1 MHWWIGF
8 IAVGVCSAQVFVEAP
23 VADADPRAR
32 GLKKAAEEPGEAT
45 EYYLQRRAVD
55 GKADLPADRYLKARD
70 HVKRMRHVSLA
81 TGRISNTKAT
91 LADRQISLGAWRE
104 LGPANIAGRARTMV
118 FHPSTPATMYLGAAA
133 GGVFKTTDAGSNWK
147 AVGDMLPNM
156 AVNAMAIDPSAPD
169 TLYAGTGEGYGNVDA
184 VRGAGIFK
192 STDGGLS
199 WKHLEAT
206 RNNSGFFFVNKLVVS
221 PVSPNRVYAA
231 TSVGIFRSTDSG
243 ETWQL
248 ALDRNSPFDGCQ
260 DLVLRPQATADYL
273 FASCGRRTTAA
284 TIYRNV
290 AAESDSAW
298 EAVFTN
304 ADMARSVI
312 AVAPSNPSIVYV
324 LASSRAEGDFRDG
337 FLAIYRSSVN
347 GDKDSWQT
355 RASNTDTNRMNLGL
369 LSNHLSLYND
379 VCGGGPSTFANQGWY
394 DIALAVDPTNP
405 ERLFSGGIDLMKSE
419 DGGTNWGVA
428 SFWWPTQANPTYVH
442 ADQHLILFHPNY
454 DGATNQSVYFLND
467 GGLFRTDNPGAEV
480 GLRPVDTCNTAGSR
494 MRFVSL
500 TRGMTTSQFY
510 HGQPFPGGAAYLGG
524 KQDNGTN
531 RGSLAR
537 GIAGWQSISGGDGG
551 YVAIAPDDPGRVYVE
566 TTRLSLRRST
576 NGLSFSSATRGI
588 TEASSNFLFITPFRM
603 DPNSSKRLYIG
614 GRSFWR
620 TNDGADNWERVS
632 QAIPL
637 GNISAMA
644 IAPGNPDRVIFGTS
658 TGRLYRTN
666 TATRDND
673 ESQWPFEFVRTNGY
687 ISWLE
692 FDPNNQDIAYATIS
706 TFNNTSGEGHLFR
719 STDGGATWVRW
730 DGAGDAGLPDLPA
743 HSVAID
749 PANSD
754 HLYVGSDAGIF
765 ASFDGGK
772 TWAKEDAG
780 FVNTVVESMN
790 IVRENGVSTLY
801 AFTHGR
807 GAWAVNLAGGE
818 AVSCRFEL
826 EPIAPSSAIGDLAR
840 VRLNTADE
848 CTWSVL
854 PNSTWTRL
862 SPTTGKG
869 PADLSVQFAVNASTL
884 ARNSELL
891 IGDRAFAVLQSAARA
906 VAGNAAVEQAF
917 ALPSLP
923 FVGITNSRL
932 FAAPNPE
939 GSPVHSCT
947 DSVDSRGNW
956 FRFAATFTG
965 TIYLSAYTASPLGGF
980 AGNVI
985 AAYEGEA
992 ARDNERACEKSA
1004 TQPELRL
1011 AVEEGKTYLIRVSGT
1026 GTGNAGGTQ
1035 VFLATR
1041 IE

>member
-1 MHWWIGF
+1 MRFLVSLIL
-8 IAVGVCSAQVFVEAP
+8 IGVCSAQVFVEVP
-23 VADADPRAR
+23 VAEVDPRAR
-32 GLKKAAEEPGEAT
+32 GLKKKAEEPGAAA
-45 EYYLQRRAVD
+45 EYYLQRRALD
-55 GKADLPADRYLKARD
+55 GKTELPADRYLQVREQ
-70 HVKRMRHVSLA
+70 VKRMRHVSLA
-81 TGRISNTKAT
+81 TGIATNSKAT
-91 LADRQISLGAWRE
+91 QAERQISLGAWRE
-104 LGPANIAGRARTMV
+104 LGPSNIAGRARALV
-118 FHPSTPATMYLGAAA
+118 FHPTTPATMYVGAAA
-133 GGVFKTTDAGSNWK
+133 GGVYKSTDAGLNWK
-147 AVGDMLPNM
+147 AIGDMLPNM
-156 AVNAMAIDPSAPD
+156 AVNSLAIDPSSPD
-169 TLYAGTGEGYGNVDA
+169 ILYAGTGEGFGNIDA

-192 STDGGLS
+192 TTDGGLT
-199 WKHLEAT
+199 WKALEVT

-231 TSVGIFRSTDSG
+231 TNVGIFRSVDGG
-243 ETWQL
+243 ESWQL

-260 DLVLRPQATADYL
+260 DLVLRPGATSDYL
-273 FASCGRRTTAA
+273 FAACGRRSTQTTIFRNTAA
-284 TIYRNV
+284 EGDAV
-290 AAESDSAW
+290 W
-298 EAVFTN
+298 EAVLTN

-312 AVAPSNPSIVYV
+312 AVAASNPSIVYV

-337 FLAIYRSSVN
+337 FLAIYRSNAS
-347 GDKDSWQT
+347 GDKDSWET
-355 RASNTDTNRMNLGL
+355 RASNKDENRMNLGL
-369 LSNHLSLYND
+369 LSNHVSLYSD

-419 DGGTNWGVA
+419 DGGLNWGVA
-428 SFWWPTQANPTYVH
+428 SFWWPTRTNPTYVH
-442 ADQHLILFHPNY
+442 ADQHLIAFHPKY
-454 DGATNQSVYFLND
+454 DGTSNQSVYFLND
-467 GGLFRTDNPGAEV
+467 GGLFRTDNPGADV
-480 GLRPVDTCNTAGSR
+480 GMRPIDTCNTAGTR

-500 TRGMTTSQFY
+500 SRGMTTSQFY
-510 HGQPFPGGAAYLGG
+510 HGLPFPGGAAFAGG

-531 RGSLAR
+531 RGSSAL
-537 GIAGWQSISGGDGG
+537 GVAGWQSINGGDGG
-551 YVAIAPDDPGRVYVE
+551 YVAIAPDDPNRVYLE
-566 TTRLSLRRST
+566 TTRLSLRRSI
-576 NGLSFSSATRGI
+576 NGLNFIAATRGI
-588 TEASSNFLFITPFRM
+588 TEPSANFLFITPFRM
-603 DPNSSKRLYIG
+603 DPNNSQRLYIG

-632 QAIPL
+632 QAIPV

-644 IAPGNPDRVIFGTS
+644 IAPGKADRVIFGTS
-658 TGRLYRTN
+658 TGRLYRSN
-666 TATRDND
+666 TATRDNA
-673 ESQWPFEFVRTNGY
+673 ESEWPFEFVRANGY

-692 FDPNNQDIAYATIS
+692 FDPKNQDVVYATIS
-706 TFNNTSGEGHLFR
+706 TFNNSSGEGHLFR

-730 DGAGDAGLPDLPA
+730 DGTGDTGLPDLPA

-754 HLYVGSDAGIF
+754 NLYVGTDAGIF

-818 AVSCRFEL
+818 AISCRFEL

-848 CTWSVL
+848 CSWSVL
-854 PNSTWTRL
+854 PNSTWARV

-869 PADLSVQFAVNASTL
+869 PTDLNVQFLVNASTFS
-884 ARNSELL
+884 RSSDVL
-891 IGDRAFAVLQSAARA
+891 IGDRAFVISQSGGRT
-906 VAGNAAVEQAF
+906 VAGNAEVAQAF
-917 ALPSLP
+917 AVPSLP

-932 FAAPNPE
+932 FAAPNPA

-956 FRFAATFTG
+956 FRLTATFTG
-965 TIYLSAYTASPLGGF
+965 KVYLSAYTISPVGGF
-980 AGNVI
+980 GGNVI
-985 AAYEGEA
+985 AAYEGET
-992 ARDNERACEKSA
+992 ERACEKSA
-1004 TQPELRL
+1004 SQPEMNL
-1011 AVEEGKTYLIRVSGT
+1011 AVEEGKTYLIRVSAI
-1026 GTGNAGGTQ
+1026 GTGNPGGTQ
-1035 VFLATR
+1035 VFLASR

>member
-1 MHWWIGF
+1 MKLWIGLF
-8 IAVGVCSAQVFVEAP
+8 LVGTCCGQVFVEVP
-23 VADADPRAR
+23 VAEVDPRAR
-32 GLKKAAEEPGEAT
+32 GLKKKAEEPGAAA
-45 EYYLQRRAVD
+45 EYYLQRRALD
-55 GKADLPADRYLKARD
+55 GKTELPADRYLHAREK
-70 HVKRMRHVSLA
+70 VKRMRQVSLA
-81 TGRISNTKAT
+81 TGRVSNSKVTQAE
-91 LADRQISLGAWRE
+91 RQISLGAWRE
-104 LGPANIAGRARTMV
+104 LGPANIAGRARALV
-118 FHPSTPATMYLGAAA
+118 FHPITPATMYVGAAA
-133 GGVFKTTDAGSNWK
+133 GGVYKSTDAGLNWTP
-147 AVGDMLPNM
+147 VGDMLPNM
-156 AVNAMAIDPSAPD
+156 AVNSLAIDPSSPD
-169 TLYAGTGEGYGNVDA
+169 ILYAGTGEGFGNIDA

-192 STDGGLS
+192 TTDGGVT
-199 WKHLEAT
+199 WKPLDAT
-206 RNNSGFFFVNKLVVS
+206 RNNSSFFFVNKLVVS

-231 TSVGIFRSTDSG
+231 TNVGIFRSTDG
-243 ETWQL
+243 GDTWQL
-248 ALDRNSPFDGCQ
+248 TLDRNSPFDGCQ
-260 DLVLRPQATADYL
+260 DLVLRPGATSDYL
-273 FASCGRRTTAA
+273 FASCGRRSTQTT
-284 TIYRNV
+284 IFRNT
-290 AAESDSAW
+290 AAESDAAW
-298 EAVFTN
+298 EAVLTN

-312 AVAPSNPSIVYV
+312 AVAASNPSIVYV

-337 FLAIYRSSVN
+337 FLAIYRSTAN
-347 GDKDSWQT
+347 GDKDTWET
-355 RASNTDTNRMNLGL
+355 RATNKDENRMNLGL
-369 LSNHLSLYND
+369 LSNHISLYRD

-405 ERLFSGGIDLMKSE
+405 DRLFSGGIDLMKSE
-419 DGGTNWGVA
+419 DGGLNWGVA
-428 SFWWPTQANPTYVH
+428 SFWWPPRTNQTYVH
-442 ADQHLILFHPNY
+442 ADQHIIVFHPSY
-454 DGATNQSVYFLND
+454 DGISNQSVYFLND

-480 GLRPVDTCNTAGSR
+480 GLRPIDTCTTAGTR

-510 HGQPFPGGAAYLGG
+510 HGLPFPGGAAFAGG

-531 RGSLAR
+531 RGSAAL

-551 YVAIAPDDPGRVYVE
+551 YVAIAPDDPNRVYLE

-576 NGLSFSSATRGI
+576 NGLNFSSATRGI
-588 TEASSNFLFITPFRM
+588 TEPGANFLFITPFRM
-603 DPNSSKRLYIG
+603 DPNNSQRLYIG

-644 IAPGNPDRVIFGTS
+644 IAPGNPDRVVFGTS
-658 TGRLYRTN
+658 TGRLYRSN
-666 TATRDND
+666 TATKDNA
-673 ESQWPFEFVRTNGY
+673 ESAWPFEFVRTNGY

-692 FDPNNQDIAYATIS
+692 FDPNNQDIVYATIS
-706 TFNNTSGEGHLFR
+706 TFNNSSGEGHLFR
-719 STDGGATWVRW
+719 STDGGASWVRL
-730 DGAGDAGLPDLPA
+730 DGTGDTGLPDLPA

-749 PANSD
+749 PVNSD
-754 HLYVGSDAGIF
+754 NLYVGTDAGIF

-818 AVSCRFEL
+818 ALSCRFEL

-848 CTWSVL
+848 CSWSVL
-854 PNSTWTRL
+854 PNSTWARV

-869 PADLSVQFAVNASTL
+869 PADLSVQFAVNASTI
-884 ARNSELL
+884 ARTSDLL
-891 IGDRAFAVLQSAARA
+891 IGDRSFVISQSAART
-906 VAGNAAVEQAF
+906 VVGNAEVAQAF

-923 FVGITNSRL
+923 FVGIANSRL
-932 FAAPNPE
+932 FGAPNPAS
-939 GSPVHSCT
+939 GPVHSCT

-956 FRFAATFTG
+956 FRFAATFSG
-965 TIYLSAYTASPLGGF
+965 KVYLSAYTASPLGGF

-985 AAYEGEA
+985 AAYEDDTEK
-992 ARDNERACEKSA
+992 ACEKSS
-1004 TQPELRL
+1004 TQPEIRL

-1026 GTGNAGGTQ
+1026 GTGNLGGTQ
-1035 VFLATR
+1035 VFLASR